1 MRLGL
6 DLRCLTEGEP
16 GGIATYAREILPKLS
31 GEFNSWE
38 SLGLI
43 TGLQSPKPDLPFKI
57 KSYHQPNKLVNF
69 SLISFNQPKLDRLL
83 GNVDIFFAPT
93 LKCMALSQKV
103 KFVLTI
109 HDLSFIEH
117 PEFFTLKQRFWHK
130 FLKTRKLLNRADRII
145 AVSKHTAFDIEKFAP
160 EVSSKIRVVYSG
172 VDHIAKESFNKP
184 ADLPERYLFAFS
196 PPEPRKNIANLLKA
210 YSLIRSEINLPL
222 VLVGSGKFAQQ
233 KGVITK
239 PFLSSQER
247 WQVLANACIFIYPSI
262 YEGFGFPPLEAFQLG
277 VPVIASQATSLPEVL
292 GSAAMYIDPWDPK
305 DIARAIKALVD
316 KPALRQE
323 LINLGYNQSAKYR
336 WSESAKQ
343 TAEAIKELI

>member
-16 GGIATYAREILPKLS
+16 GGIATYAREILPRLS
-31 GEFNSWE
+31 GELNSWE
-38 SLGLI
+38 LLGLV
-43 TGLQSPKPDLPFKI
+43 TGLKSVKPDLPFKI
-57 KSYHQPNKLVNF
+57 KSFRQPNKLVNF
-69 SLISFNQPKLDRLL
+69 SLISFSLPKLDKLL
-83 GNVDIFFAPT
+83 GGAGIFFAPT
-93 LKCMALSQKV
+93 LKYAALSREA

-117 PEFFTLKQRFWHK
+117 PEFFTLKQKFWHK

-160 EVSSKIRVVYSG
+160 EVKSKIRVVYSG
-172 VDHIAKESFNKP
+172 VDHVARKSFDKLTG
-184 ADLPERYLFAFS
+184 LPERYLLAFA

-210 YSLIRSEINLPL
+210 YSLIRQEINLPL
-222 VLVGSGKFAQQ
+222 VLVGSGKFPEQ
-233 KGVITK
+233 KAVIRK

-247 WQVLANACIFIYPSI
+247 WQVLANAYGFIYPSI

-277 VPVIASQATSLPEVL
+277 VPVIASHATSLPEVL

-305 DIARAIKALVD
+305 DIARAIKTLIN
-316 KPALRQE
+316 KPELRQE

-336 WSESAKQ
+336 WSESARQ
-343 TAEAIKELI
+343 TAEVIKELI